1 MFVPVWL
8 VFLASG
14 TLMAIVTLV
23 WSIRNHQFDDQERA
37 RYLPLTDLS
46 AEELARPPRVRRGAN
61 YFGLISI
68 LALNAVVI
76 GFTLF
81 LAIKYM

>member
-8 VFLASG
+8 IFLASG

-46 AEELARPPRVRRGAN
+46 AEELASPQRVRRGAN

-68 LALNAVVI
+68 LTLNALAI

-81 LAIKYM
+81 LAVKYM

>member
-23 WSIRNHQFDDQERA
+23 WSIRNHQFEDQERA
-37 RYLPLTDLS
+37 RYLPLTDLT
-46 AEELARPPRVRRGAN
+46 AEELARSPSVRRSAS

-68 LALNAVVI
+68 LTLNALAI
-76 GFTLF
+76 GLTLF

>member
-8 VFLASG
+8 IFLASG

-46 AEELARPPRVRRGAN
+46 AEELASPQRVRRGVN

-68 LALNAVVI
+68 LTLNALAI

-81 LAIKYM
+81 LAVKYM